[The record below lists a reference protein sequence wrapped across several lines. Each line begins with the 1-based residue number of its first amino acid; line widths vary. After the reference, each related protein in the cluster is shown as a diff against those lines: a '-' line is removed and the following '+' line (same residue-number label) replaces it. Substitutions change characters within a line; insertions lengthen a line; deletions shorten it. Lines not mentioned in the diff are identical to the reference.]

1 MKYVKCILSL
11 FILIVGNEVA
21 HTQSSSEQIDLNLTN
36 SLTFFS
42 SFDDGFE
49 AEFSKGDP
57 SFYIAPSWDVR
68 QTSRQMYIGGD
79 HLQIQQDEGRY
90 GDALWIENDSQPVYF
105 YQGKKNISY
114 SERNWE
120 GTVSFWLR
128 LSPDEDLADG
138 YSDPIQLTDSA
149 WNDGALYVDFTTK
162 NPRTFRFA
170 FFAER
175 EIWDPQ
181 LRDWEEV
188 PVNER
193 PMVEVEEQIFSR
205 EDWVHIAFSFRNFN
219 SGEKN
224 GEVDCYINGEYY
236 DTLSDKEQTLIWDID
251 SAAIWLG
258 YNYTGYFDELAL
270 FDRVLS
276 SEEIQHIYSLTGGV
290 GDLLTK

>member
-1 MKYVKCILSL
+1 MNYVELALSVL
-11 FILIVGNEVA
+11 IFILGNTA
-21 HTQSSSEQIDLNLTN
+21 TSAQSTNDQEELNLKN

-42 SFDDGFE
+42 SFDEGFE
-49 AEFSKGDP
+49 AEFSAGDP
-57 SFYIAPSWDVR
+57 NFYIAPNWEKR
-68 QTSRQMYIGGD
+68 QTSRELYAGGD
-79 HLQIQQDEGRY
+79 HLQIMQDEGRH
-90 GDALWIENDSQPVYF
+90 GGALWIENADQPVYF
-105 YQGKKNISY
+105 YRGEENINY

-128 LSPDEDLADG
+128 LLPDEDLEKG

-162 NPRTFRFA
+162 SPRTFRFA

-181 LRDWEEV
+181 LRDWEEI
-188 PVNER
+188 PVEER

-205 EDWVHIAFSFRNFN
+205 EEWVYVAFSFRNFN
-219 SGEKN
+219 SGAKN

-236 DTLSDKEQTLIWDID
+236 DTLSGKEQTLSWDVE

-270 FDRVLS
+270 FDRALDS
-276 SEEIQHIYSLTGGV
+276 KEIHYIYSLDGGI
-290 GDLLTK
+290 GDLLPN

>member
-1 MKYVKCILSL
+1 MNNVKWVLSL
-11 FILIVGNEVA
+11 LILIVGNEAVSA
-21 HTQSSSEQIDLNLTN
+21 QLSNEQIDLQLKN

-42 SFDDGFE
+42 SFDEGFE
-49 AEFSKGDP
+49 AEFSAGDP
-57 SFYIAPSWDVR
+57 QFYVAQSWEER
-68 QTSRQMYIGGD
+68 QTSRELYIGGN
-79 HLQIQQDEGRY
+79 HLKIQQDEGRY
-90 GDALWIENDSQPVYF
+90 GDALWIENADQPVYF
-105 YQGKKNISY
+105 YQGKDNINY

-128 LSPDEDLADG
+128 LTPDEDLAEG

-162 NPRTFRFA
+162 SPRTFRFA

-181 LRDWEEV
+181 LRDWEEI
-188 PVNER
+188 PVEER
-193 PMVEVEEQIFSR
+193 PMVEVAEQIFSR
-205 EDWVHIAFSFRNFN
+205 DQWVHVAFSFRNFN

-236 DTLSDKEQTLIWDID
+236 DTLSDREQTLIWDID

-270 FDRVLS
+270 FNRALS
-276 SEEIQHIYSLTGGV
+276 SEEIQYIYSLSNGI
-290 GDLLTK
+290 GDLLNN